1 MHKRPYLITIASYK
15 LSKLPEFVYRLYSL
29 LFVAVLAITACT
41 TAPERPQPPAEDPL
55 AHAARVNVERGD
67 YLAAAQL
74 YLNES
79 KTAPEKQRI
88 PLRLSAAEYLAQ
100 GQLWEQMAQVLDSID
115 PGRLDPLQQNRY
127 QLLDA
132 QRALA
137 GHQPDVALQL
147 LQKISNPE
155 SLPDHGQ
162 RYYQL
167 RAEAYAMTGNALEA
181 ARQLIW
187 LDGLLEDQQQKLDNQ
202 YRIWKQLSTLSD
214 VSLQQ
219 LRTSPPPDPLSG
231 WMELVLITRQNRTNR
246 QQWAV
251 ELDSWRSRYPGHSA
265 ETALLPDIL
274 NQVARFGAR
283 AKQIAILL
291 PLSGR
296 TGESAAAIRDGIMA
310 AYYQDELETP
320 ELRFYDTGGNPQ
332 SIGSVYQQAV
342 EDGAE
347 FVLGP
352 LLKDSIQQLEQSAQ
366 LPVAVLALNQTGEEH
381 AGELPLYHFGLAPE
395 DEARQVA
402 ERTINDGHRQ
412 VIALVPDTGWGQRV
426 LTAFQEQLSSL
437 GGEVLET
444 GRYTPSSADFK
455 APIQAALNLDT
466 SKNRHRSLQ
475 RLLGQKL
482 EYEPRRRQDAEAVF
496 LLAFP
501 KQARQIKPQLRFHH
515 AGDIPVYSTSHV
527 FSATST
533 ALIDRDMDGLLFC
546 DIPWVLD
553 DEGPWADQREKLR
566 SAWPGRNQHHQRLF
580 ALGFDA
586 YQVIPW
592 LDTLSMPGFASFP
605 GATGILTL
613 DQRKQVHRALEWAQ
627 FREGIP
633 QKFTSRE
640 GHHEPEEDWQ
650 PR

>member
-1 MHKRPYLITIASYK
+1 
-15 LSKLPEFVYRLYSL
+15 VYRLYSL
-29 LFVAVLAITACT
+29 LFVAVIAVTACT
-41 TAPERPQPPAEDPL
+41 TTPEHPQPPAEDPL
-55 AHAARVNVERGD
+55 AQAARASVEQGD
-67 YLAAAQL
+67 FLAAAQL
-74 YLNES
+74 YLSAS

-100 GQLWEQMAQVLDSID
+100 GQLWEQMAQVMANID
-115 PGRLDPLQQNRY
+115 PDRLDPLQQNRY
-127 QLLDA
+127 RLLDA

-137 GHQPDVALQL
+137 GHQPDVALKL
-147 LQKISNPE
+147 LQKITNPE
-155 SLPDHGQ
+155 SLPNHGQ

-187 LDGLLEDQQQKLDNQ
+187 LDGLLEDPQQKLQNQ
-202 YRIWKQLSTLSD
+202 YRIWEQLSRLED

-219 LRTSPPPDPLSG
+219 LRTSPPPDSLSG
-231 WMELVLITRQNRTNR
+231 WMELVLITRQNRSDR
-246 QQWAV
+246 QQWTV
-251 ELDSWRSRYPGHSA
+251 ELDSWRARYPGHSA

-283 AKQIAILL
+283 AKQIAVLL

-296 TGESAAAIRDGIMA
+296 TRESAAAIRDGIMA

-320 ELRFYDTGGNPQ
+320 ELRFYDTGGGAQ
-332 SIGSVYQQAV
+332 LIWSVYQQAV

-352 LLKDSIQQLEQSAQ
+352 LLKDNIQQLEQSGQ
-366 LPVAVLALNQTGEEH
+366 LPVAVLALNQTGTEH
-381 AGELPLYHFGLAPE
+381 ASDLPLYHFGLAPE

-402 ERTINDGHRQ
+402 ERTITDGHRQ
-412 VIALVPDTGWGQRV
+412 VVALVPETAWGQRV
-426 LTAFQEQLSSL
+426 LTAFQQQLSAL

-444 GRYTPSSADFK
+444 GRYAPDSADFK
-455 APIQAALNLDT
+455 DPIQAALNLDN
-466 SKNRHRSLQ
+466 SKSRYRSLE
-475 RLLGQKL
+475 RLLGQQL
-482 EYEPRRRQDAEAVF
+482 EYDPRRRQDVEAVF

-501 KQARQIKPQLRFHH
+501 KQARQLKPQLRFHH
-515 AGDIPVYSTSHV
+515 AGDIAVYSTSHV
-527 FSATST
+527 FSAGST
-533 ALIDRDMDGLLFC
+533 ASIDRDMDGLLFC

-553 DEGPWADQREKLR
+553 QEGPWAEQREKLR
-566 SAWPGRNQHHQRLF
+566 TAWPGRNQHHQRLF

-592 LDTLSMPGFASFP
+592 LDTLSLPGFAAFP
-605 GATGILTL
+605 GATGVLTL
-613 DQRKQVHRALEWAQ
+613 DQRKQLHRALEWAQ
-627 FREGIP
+627 FRAGLPE
-633 QKFTSRE
+633 KLTSRE
-640 GHHEPEEDWQ
+640 GHHEPEEDRQ

>member
-1 MHKRPYLITIASYK
+1 M
-15 LSKLPEFVYRLYSL
+15 YRLYSL
-29 LFVAVLAITACT
+29 LFVAVIAVTACT
-41 TAPERPQPPAEDPL
+41 TTPEHPQPPAEDPL
-55 AHAARVNVERGD
+55 AQAARASVEQGD
-67 YLAAAQL
+67 FLAAAQL
-74 YLNES
+74 YLSAS

-100 GQLWEQMAQVLDSID
+100 GQLWEQMAQVMANID
-115 PGRLDPLQQNRY
+115 PDRLDPLQQNRY
-127 QLLDA
+127 RLLDA

-137 GHQPDVALQL
+137 GHQPDVALKL
-147 LQKISNPE
+147 LQKITNPE
-155 SLPDHGQ
+155 SLPNHGQ

-187 LDGLLEDQQQKLDNQ
+187 LDGLLEDPQQKLQNQ
-202 YRIWKQLSTLSD
+202 YRIWEQLSRLED

-219 LRTSPPPDPLSG
+219 LRTSPPPDSLSG
-231 WMELVLITRQNRTNR
+231 WMELVLITRQNRSDR
-246 QQWAV
+246 QQWTV
-251 ELDSWRSRYPGHSA
+251 ELDSWRARYPGHSA

-283 AKQIAILL
+283 AKQIAVLL

-296 TGESAAAIRDGIMA
+296 TRESAAAIRDGIMA

-320 ELRFYDTGGNPQ
+320 ELRFYDTGGGAQ
-332 SIGSVYQQAV
+332 LIWSVYQQAV

-352 LLKDSIQQLEQSAQ
+352 LLKDNIQQLEQSGQ
-366 LPVAVLALNQTGEEH
+366 LPVAVLALNQTGTEH
-381 AGELPLYHFGLAPE
+381 ASDLPLYHFGLAPE

-402 ERTINDGHRQ
+402 ERTITDGHRQ
-412 VIALVPDTGWGQRV
+412 VVALVPETAWGQRV
-426 LTAFQEQLSSL
+426 LTAFQQQLSAL

-444 GRYTPSSADFK
+444 GRYAPDSADFK
-455 APIQAALNLDT
+455 DPIQAALNLDN
-466 SKNRHRSLQ
+466 SKSRYRSLE
-475 RLLGQKL
+475 RLLGQQL
-482 EYEPRRRQDAEAVF
+482 EYDPRRRQDVEAVF

-501 KQARQIKPQLRFHH
+501 KQARQLKPQLRFHH
-515 AGDIPVYSTSHV
+515 AGDIAVYSTSHV
-527 FSATST
+527 FSAGST
-533 ALIDRDMDGLLFC
+533 ASIDRDMDGLLFC

-553 DEGPWADQREKLR
+553 QEGPWAEQREKLR
-566 SAWPGRNQHHQRLF
+566 TAWPGRNQHHQRLF

-592 LDTLSMPGFASFP
+592 LDTLSLPGFAAFP
-605 GATGILTL
+605 GATGVLTL
-613 DQRKQVHRALEWAQ
+613 DQRKQLHRALEWAQ
-627 FREGIP
+627 FRAGLPE
-633 QKFTSRE
+633 KLTSRE
-640 GHHEPEEDWQ
+640 GHHEPEEDRQ

>member
-1 MHKRPYLITIASYK
+1 M
-15 LSKLPEFVYRLYSL
+15 YRLYSL
-29 LFVAVLAITACT
+29 LFVALLAITACT
-41 TAPERPQPPAEDPL
+41 TAPKHPQPAAEDPI
-55 AHAARVNVERGD
+55 AQAARGYVERGD
-67 YLAAAQL
+67 YQAAAQL
-74 YLNES
+74 YLSES
-79 KTAPEKQRI
+79 KTAPQNQRLS
-88 PLRLSAAEYLAQ
+88 LRLSAAEFLAQ
-100 GQLWEQMAQVLDSID
+100 GQLWEQMAQVLDSMD
-115 PGRLDPLQQNRY
+115 VSRLDPAQHDRY
-127 QLLDA
+127 RLLDA
-132 QRALA
+132 ERAVA
-137 GHQPDVALQL
+137 RHQADAALEL
-147 LQKISNPE
+147 LQKISSPE
-155 SLPDHGQ
+155 SLPDLGQ

-167 RAEAYAMTGNALEA
+167 RAEAYAITGNALEA

-187 LDGLLEDQQQKLDNQ
+187 LDGLLEDQQQKLENQ
-202 YRIWKQLSTLSD
+202 YRIWEQLSSLED

-219 LRTSPPPDPLSG
+219 LRTSPPPDSLSG
-231 WMELVLITRQNRTNR
+231 WMELVLITRQNRSDR

-251 ELDSWRSRYPGHSA
+251 ELDSWRARYPGHSA

-283 AKQIAILL
+283 AQQIAILL

-296 TGESAAAIRDGIMA
+296 TGELAAAIRDGIMA
-310 AYYQDELETP
+310 AYYLDELDRP
-320 ELRFYDTGGNPQ
+320 ELRFYDTGGNAQLLWP
-332 SIGSVYQQAV
+332 VYQQAV

-347 FVLGP
+347 FVIGP
-352 LLKDSIQQLEQSAQ
+352 LLKNSIQQLEQSEQ
-366 LPVAVLALNQTGEEH
+366 LPVEVLALNQTGEEH
-381 AGELPLYHFGLAPE
+381 SGESPLYHFGLAPE

-402 ERTINDGHRQ
+402 ERVIKDGHRQ
-412 VIALVPDTGWGQRV
+412 VVALVPDTGWGQRV
-426 LTAFQEQLSSL
+426 LSTFQEQLSSL

-444 GRYTPSSADFK
+444 GRYTSNSADFK

-466 SKNRHRSLQ
+466 SKNRHRSLEN
-475 RLLGQKL
+475 LLGHKL

-527 FSATST
+527 FAAGST
-533 ALIDRDMDGLLFC
+533 ASIDRDMDGLFFC

-553 DEGPWADQREKLR
+553 HEGQWADQREKLR

-592 LDTLSMPGFASFP
+592 LGTLSMPGFASFP
-605 GATGILTL
+605 GATGVLTM
-613 DQRKQVHRALEWAQ
+613 DQRKQLHRALEWAQ
-627 FREGIP
+627 FRAGAPE
-633 QKFTSRE
+633 KLTSRE
-640 GHHEPEEDWQ
+640 GHHEPEEDWE

>member
-1 MHKRPYLITIASYK
+1 M
-15 LSKLPEFVYRLYSL
+15 
-29 LFVAVLAITACT
+29 
-41 TAPERPQPPAEDPL
+41 APERPQPPAEDPL
-55 AHAARVNVERGD
+55 AQAARANVERGD

-74 YLNES
+74 YLSES

-100 GQLWEQMAQVLDSID
+100 GQLWEQMTQVLANID
-115 PGRLDPLQQNRY
+115 AGRLDPVQQNRY
-127 QLLDA
+127 LLLDA

-137 GHQPDVALQL
+137 DHQPDVALKL
-147 LQKISNPE
+147 LQKITSPE
-155 SLPDHGQ
+155 SLPNHGQ

-187 LDGLLEDQQQKLDNQ
+187 LDGLLEDQQQKLENQ
-202 YRIWKQLSTLSD
+202 YRIWEQLSSLSD

-219 LRTSPPPDPLSG
+219 LRTGPPPDALSG
-231 WMELVLITRQNRTNR
+231 WMELVLITRQNRTDR

-251 ELDSWRSRYPGHSA
+251 ELESWRARYPGHSA
-265 ETALLPDIL
+265 ETALLPDLL
-274 NQVARFGAR
+274 NRVARFGAR
-283 AKQIAILL
+283 AKQIAVLL

-296 TGESAAAIRDGIMA
+296 TRESAAAIRDGIMA

-332 SIGSVYQQAV
+332 LIGSVYQQAV
-342 EDGAE
+342 ADGAE

-352 LLKDSIQQLEQSAQ
+352 LLKDSIQQLEQSGQ
-366 LPVAVLALNQTGEEH
+366 LPVAVLTLNQTGAEH
-381 AGELPLYHFGLAPE
+381 ASDLPLYHFGLAPE

-412 VIALVPDTGWGQRV
+412 VVALVPDSSWGQRV
-426 LTAFQEQLSSL
+426 LTAFQEQLSAL

-444 GRYTPSSADFK
+444 GRYTPNSADFK
-455 APIQAALNLDT
+455 APIQAALNLDA
-466 SKNRHRSLQ
+466 SKNRYRSLE

-482 EYEPRRRQDAEAVF
+482 EYEPRRRQDADAVF
-496 LLAFP
+496 MLAFP
-501 KQARQIKPQLRFHH
+501 RQARQLKPQLRFHH

-527 FSATST
+527 FGAGSSAS
-533 ALIDRDMDGLLFC
+533 IDRDMDGLFFC

-553 DEGPWADQREKLR
+553 HEGQWADQREKLR
-566 SAWPGRNQHHQRLF
+566 STWPGRNQHHQRLF

-605 GATGILTL
+605 GATGVLTL
-613 DQRKQVHRALEWAQ
+613 DQRKQLHRALEWAQ
-627 FREGIP
+627 FLEGVP
-633 QKFTSRE
+633 QKLTSRE

>member
-1 MHKRPYLITIASYK
+1 M
-15 LSKLPEFVYRLYSL
+15 YRLYSL
-29 LFVAVLAITACT
+29 LFVAVIAISACT
-41 TAPERPQPPAEDPL
+41 TTPEQPQAPAEDPL
-55 AHAARVNVERGD
+55 AQAARAHVEQGD

-74 YLNES
+74 YLSES

-88 PLRLSAAEYLAQ
+88 PLRLSAADYLAQ
-100 GQLWEQMAQVLDSID
+100 GQLWEQMAQVLTNID
-115 PGRLDPLQQNRY
+115 PDRLDPLQQNRY
-127 QLLDA
+127 RLLDT

-137 GHQPDVALQL
+137 AHQPDVALKL
-147 LQKISNPE
+147 LQQITNPE
-155 SLPDHGQ
+155 SLPNHGQ

-167 RAEAYAMTGNALEA
+167 RAQAYAMTGNALEA

-187 LDGLLEDQQQKLDNQ
+187 LDGLLEDPQQKLQNQ
-202 YRIWKQLSTLSD
+202 HGIWEQLSSLED

-219 LRTSPPPDPLSG
+219 LRTSPPPDALSG
-231 WMELVLITRQNRTNR
+231 WMELVLITRQNRSNR

-251 ELDSWRSRYPGHSA
+251 ELDSWRTRYPGHSA
-265 ETALLPDIL
+265 ETALIPDIL
-274 NQVARFGAR
+274 NQVAQFGAR
-283 AKQIAILL
+283 PKQIAVLL

-296 TGESAAAIRDGIMA
+296 TREAAAAIRDGIMA

-320 ELRFYDTGGNPQ
+320 ELRFYDTGGGAQ
-332 SIGSVYQQAV
+332 LIWSVYQQAV

-352 LLKDSIQQLEQSAQ
+352 LLKDNIQQLEQSGQ
-366 LPVAVLALNQTGEEH
+366 LPVAVLALNQTGAEH
-381 AGELPLYHFGLAPE
+381 AGDLPLYHFGLAPE

-412 VIALVPDTGWGQRV
+412 VIALVPDTAWGQRV
-426 LTAFQEQLSSL
+426 LTAFQEQFSAL

-444 GRYTPSSADFK
+444 GRYAPNSADFK
-455 APIQAALNLDT
+455 APIQAALNLDI
-466 SKNRHRSLQ
+466 SKTRHRALE

-501 KQARQIKPQLRFHH
+501 KQARQLKPQLRFHH

-527 FSATST
+527 FGAASGTS
-533 ALIDRDMDGLLFC
+533 IDRDMDGLLFC

-553 DEGPWADQREKLR
+553 HEGPWAEQREKLR
-566 SAWPGRNQHHQRLF
+566 TAWPDRSQHHQRLF

-592 LDTLSMPGFASFP
+592 LDTLSMPGFAAFP
-605 GATGILTL
+605 GATGVLTL
-613 DQRKQVHRALEWAQ
+613 DQHKQLHRALEWAQ
-627 FREGIP
+627 FRAGLPE
-633 QKFTSRE
+633 KLTSRE
-640 GHHEPEEDWQ
+640 GQHEPEEDWQ

>member
-1 MHKRPYLITIASYK
+1 M
-15 LSKLPEFVYRLYSL
+15 YRLYSL
-29 LFVAVLAITACT
+29 LFVAVIAISACT
-41 TAPERPQPPAEDPL
+41 TTPEQPQAPAEDPL
-55 AHAARVNVERGD
+55 AQAARAHVEQGD

-74 YLNES
+74 YLSES

-88 PLRLSAAEYLAQ
+88 PLRLSAADYLAQ
-100 GQLWEQMAQVLDSID
+100 GQLWEQMEQVLTNID
-115 PGRLDPLQQNRY
+115 PDRLDPLQQNRY
-127 QLLDA
+127 RLLDT

-137 GHQPDVALQL
+137 ARQPDVALKL
-147 LQKISNPE
+147 LQQITNPE
-155 SLPDHGQ
+155 SLPNHGQ

-167 RAEAYAMTGNALEA
+167 RAQAYAMTGNALEA

-187 LDGLLEDQQQKLDNQ
+187 LDGLLEDPQQKLQNQ
-202 YRIWKQLSTLSD
+202 HRIWEQLSSLED

-219 LRTSPPPDPLSG
+219 LRTSPPPDALSG
-231 WMELVLITRQNRTNR
+231 WMELVLITRQNRSNR

-251 ELDSWRSRYPGHSA
+251 ELDSWRTRYPGHSA
-265 ETALLPDIL
+265 ETALIPDIL
-274 NQVARFGAR
+274 NQVAQFGAR
-283 AKQIAILL
+283 PKQIAVLL

-296 TGESAAAIRDGIMA
+296 TRESAAAIRDGIMA

-320 ELRFYDTGGNPQ
+320 ELRFYDTAGGAQ
-332 SIGSVYQQAV
+332 LIWSVYQQAV

-352 LLKDSIQQLEQSAQ
+352 LLKDNIQQLEQSGQ
-366 LPVAVLALNQTGEEH
+366 LPVAVLALNQTGAEH
-381 AGELPLYHFGLAPE
+381 AGDLPLYHFGLAPE

-412 VIALVPDTGWGQRV
+412 VIALVPDTAWGQRV
-426 LTAFQEQLSSL
+426 LTAFQEQFSAL

-444 GRYTPSSADFK
+444 GRYAPNSADFK
-455 APIQAALNLDT
+455 APIQAALNLDI
-466 SKNRHRSLQ
+466 SKTRHRALE

-501 KQARQIKPQLRFHH
+501 KQARQLKPQLRFHH

-527 FSATST
+527 FGAASGTS
-533 ALIDRDMDGLLFC
+533 IDRDMDGLLFC

-553 DEGPWADQREKLR
+553 HEGPWAEQREKLR
-566 SAWPGRNQHHQRLF
+566 TAWPDRSQRHQRLF

-592 LDTLSMPGFASFP
+592 LDTLSMPGFAAFP
-605 GATGILTL
+605 GATGVLTL
-613 DQRKQVHRALEWAQ
+613 DQHKQLHRALEWAQ
-627 FREGIP
+627 FRAGLPE
-633 QKFTSRE
+633 KLTSRE
-640 GHHEPEEDWQ
+640 GQHEPEEDWQ